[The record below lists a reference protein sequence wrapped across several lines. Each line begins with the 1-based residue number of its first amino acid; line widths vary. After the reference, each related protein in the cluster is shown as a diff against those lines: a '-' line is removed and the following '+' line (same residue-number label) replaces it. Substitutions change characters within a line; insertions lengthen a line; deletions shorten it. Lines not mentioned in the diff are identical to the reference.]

1 MEEMLIASRLRHG
14 LAAAFVGLV
23 VLASPARPAAKLRVL
38 TTVYPLQEFAA
49 RVAGERGD
57 VELLLPPGAGPHTW
71 QPRPG
76 DLMRLAKSDLVLAV
90 GAGLEPWL
98 PGLVR
103 GIAPSRV
110 KVVDVSEGL
119 PLLAAAEREG
129 DEHPASAEERH
140 GNYDPHIWLD
150 FDLTARIVDRIAL
163 ALAEADPPGRDA
175 FLDRARSLK
184 ADLGALDQEFRT
196 GLAGCAGRS
205 FLVAGHA
212 AFAYLARRYGLT
224 QVALYGPSPDSQP
237 RPRAVVEVVEQARR
251 EGARTVF
258 YETSVAPDLARAIAR
273 EIGARTLALNAGHNP
288 TRAELMQGRG
298 FFAIMRTNLERLRDG
313 LGCR

>member
-1 MEEMLIASRLRHG
+1 MLKEARLLRR
-14 LAAAFVGLV
+14 AAAALVGLV
-23 VLASPARPAAKLRVL
+23 VLTSPARPAAKLRIL

-49 RVAGERGD
+49 RIAGDRGD

-76 DLMRLAKSDLVLAV
+76 DLVRLAKADLVLAV

-98 PGLVR
+98 AGLVR

-110 KVVDVSEGL
+110 RVVEVSQGL
-119 PLLAAAEREG
+119 PLLGAAGQVEDERQAPG
-129 DEHPASAEERH
+129 EHQA
-140 GNYDPHIWLD
+140 GQDPHVWLD
-150 FDLTARIVDRIAL
+150 FEFAARIVDRIAL
-163 ALAEADPPGRDA
+163 VLSEADPAGQAVFRS
-175 FLDRARSLK
+175 RAQALE
-184 ADLGALDQEFRT
+184 ADLGALDDEFRA

-212 AFAYLARRYGLT
+212 AFGYFARRYGLK
-224 QVALYGPSPDSQP
+224 QVALYGPSPDAQP
-237 RPRAVVEVVEQARR
+237 TPRAVVEVVEKARQQ
-251 EGARTVF
+251 GVKAVF

-273 EIGARTLALNAGHNP
+273 EIGARTLVLNAGHNP
-288 TRAELMQGRG
+288 TRAELVRGRG
-298 FFAIMRTNLERLRDG
+298 FFDIMRQNLERLRDG